1 MIACAAGRFHLAC
14 RFTERKILIRL
25 NTAIPRTAMYHCEGG
40 ATRDQP
46 EFHEWSSGTLDSKI
60 TAAAGNIRLSN
71 RAGHSREDW
80 FNSRN
85 RGGGCLP
92 GIARVGT
99 GRGPEIAAQIGEWA
113 KPYLLFVD
121 ATRRPAPE

>member
-85 RGGGCLP
+85 RGGVVYPVLHGLEQD
-92 GIARVGT
+92 GALKSRRKSVN
-99 GRGPEIAAQIGEWA
+99 GRSRLRCVRG
-113 KPYLLFVD
+113 
-121 ATRRPAPE
+121 